1 MVDMS
6 RFIESLLF
14 STNPNLLPEDTLN
27 NPLNNQ
33 KPVPFKALYEYS
45 CKWVYSIMNI
55 FSALRVYASKWQE
68 KKVESF
74 KAEEIALVDKA
85 EVVESQYGLSVCFFL
100 KAGGQSYIPL
110 DQNSSA
116 AIGDTIDLN
125 KAQVVTLCK
134 QGENDIYRVRI

>member
-1 MVDMS
+1 
-6 RFIESLLF
+6 
-14 STNPNLLPEDTLN
+14 
-27 NPLNNQ
+27 
-33 KPVPFKALYEYS
+33 
-45 CKWVYSIMNI
+45 MNI
-55 FSALRVYASKWQE
+55 FSALRVYAGKWQE

-85 EVVESQYGLSVCFFL
+85 EVVESQYGLSVCFFM

-116 AIGDTIDLN
+116 TIGDTIDLT

>member
-1 MVDMS
+1 
-6 RFIESLLF
+6 
-14 STNPNLLPEDTLN
+14 
-27 NPLNNQ
+27 
-33 KPVPFKALYEYS
+33 
-45 CKWVYSIMNI
+45 MNI
-55 FSALRVYASKWQE
+55 FSALRVYAGKWNE

-85 EVVESQYGLSVCFFL
+85 EVVESQYGLSVCFFM

-116 AIGDTIDLN
+116 AIGDSVDLT

-134 QGENDIYRVRI
+134 QGENDIYRVRV

>member
-1 MVDMS
+1 
-6 RFIESLLF
+6 
-14 STNPNLLPEDTLN
+14 
-27 NPLNNQ
+27 
-33 KPVPFKALYEYS
+33 
-45 CKWVYSIMNI
+45 MNI
-55 FSALRVYASKWQE
+55 FNALRVYAGKWNE

-85 EVVESQYGLSVCFFL
+85 EVVESQYGLSVCFFM

-116 AIGDTIDLN
+116 AIGEQIDLT